1 MQRLVLVCINSGVF
15 EMPDPINYLAMLP
28 KPDIAGQFASGL
40 QLGSGIREMADKR
53 EAEARAEQLR
63 LQYAADLQSS
73 LTKPTAEAF
82 AALSAKYPQQREAFK
97 QSWDMMKEGQRDQ
110 EFLAG
115 VQAFGAINAGSPQ
128 VAATLLDE
136 RIAAKENSGQDAS
149 KLKLMR
155 TALDQNPQAVAGQLG
170 LVLSS
175 IDPDKW
181 SKMTTELRAAQ
192 KAPAELTEAQAKAQ
206 KAAVD
211 ARFAESNAVIDLQKK
226 GWDITKIQE
235 DIKIAKENNRIAA
248 LNAAI
253 SREGNN
259 IKRQEMGLKLQEMKD
274 KRDEAVRGKAADL
287 ESARGSMD
295 NMLNTADRILQ
306 TPIGVV
312 ESAAGPVSSRLPT
325 TNQDTAD
332 FEELVTTLGSQSFLA
347 QIPNIKG
354 MGALSN
360 AEGEKLQAALQN
372 FSLRQSPARLM
383 ENVREAQ
390 RLILKARKNMAERH
404 GVPEVRPDTPAVQP
418 SATEVAALVAK
429 YSK

>member
-1 MQRLVLVCINSGVF
+1 
-15 EMPDPINYLAMLP
+15 MPDPINYLAMLP
-28 KPDIAGQFASGL
+28 KPDIAGQFTSGL

-53 EAEARAEQLR
+53 EAATRAEELR
-63 LQYAADLQSS
+63 KQYAADLQSS

-128 VAATLLDE
+128 VAATMLDE

-155 TALDQNPQAVAGQLG
+155 AALDQNPQAVAGQLG

-211 ARFAESNAVIDLQKK
+211 AKFAESNAVLDIQKK

-235 DIKIAKENNRIAA
+235 DVKIAKENARIAA
-248 LNAAI
+248 MNAAI
-253 SREGNN
+253 SREGNQL
-259 IKRQEMGLKLQEMKD
+259 KKVELATKLQEAKD
-274 KRDEAVRGKAADL
+274 KRDETVRAKASEV
-287 ESARGSMD
+287 ESARGNMD
-295 NMLNTADRILQ
+295 NMLNTADRILK
-306 TPIGVV
+306 TPMGVV
-312 ESAAGPVSSRLPT
+312 GAAAGPVSSRMPT
-325 TNQDTAD
+325 TSQDTAD
-332 FEELVTTLGSQSFLA
+332 FEALVETLGSQSFLA

-360 AEGEKLQAALQN
+360 TEGEKLQAALQN
-372 FSLRQSPARLM
+372 FSLKQSPQRLL

-390 RLILKARKNMAERH
+390 RLILKGRANLSKKY
-404 GVPEVRPDTPAVQP
+404 GIPDVIPDTPAAAP
-418 SATEVAALVAK
+418 SANEVDALLKK
-429 YSK
+429 YGAQ

>member
-1 MQRLVLVCINSGVF
+1 MVQPIDYASMQKVA
-15 EMPDPINYLAMLP
+15 DP
-28 KPDIAGQFASGL
+28 GQALLEGL
-40 QLGSGIREMADKR
+40 QMGQGIRAVREKR
-53 EAEARAEQLR
+53 DEAARAEELR
-63 LQYAADLQSS
+63 KQYAADLQST
-73 LTKPTAEAF
+73 LGNPTPQGF

-110 EFLAG
+110 EFAAG
-115 VQAFGAINAGSPQ
+115 VQAYGAIQSGRPEEA
-128 VAATLLDE
+128 VTILDQ
-136 RIAAKENSGQDAS
+136 RIAAKKNTGQDAS
-149 KLKLMR
+149 RLETMR
-155 TALDQNPQAVAGQLG
+155 GMLDTNPQYVASHLG
-170 LVLSS
+170 LALSS
-175 IDPDKW
+175 IDPERW

-192 KAPAELTEAQAKAQ
+192 KAPAELTEAKAKAQ

-211 ARFAESNAVIDLQKK
+211 AKFAESNAVIDLQKK

-325 TNQDTAD
+325 TSQDTAD

-404 GVPEVRPDTPAVQP
+404 GVPDVIPDTPAVKP
-418 SATEVAALVAK
+418 SATEVDALVAK